1 MRGALATS
9 RAGLLAMQGR
19 AEESR
24 AESRR
29 ADELWAETGK
39 PELFSSYKQAVGEA
53 ERFLGRPEAAEA
65 IFRASTERLTAMG
78 ETGFNSTHLGLLALS
93 LCDQAKFDEA
103 ERIAAASRGFSAEDD
118 FASQAAW
125 RMAQAQVL
133 SARNDPAGA
142 LSLVDE
148 AVAIMGTSD
157 YLNWQ
162 GEAHEIR
169 GIVLLAAGRS
179 PEARAAF
186 SEALTKYESKGTVTW
201 ADRARSRLDA
211 LMPRADNAAIE
222 KDAKESGPVRRR
234 LSRRRR
240 LRRSRR
246 PRLAGPE
253 PRR

>member
-1 MRGALATS
+1 M
-9 RAGLLAMQGR
+9 
-19 AEESR
+19 
-24 AESRR
+24 
-29 ADELWAETGK
+29 
-39 PELFSSYKQAVGEA
+39 
-53 ERFLGRPEAAEA
+53 
-65 IFRASTERLTAMG
+65 
-78 ETGFNSTHLGLLALS
+78 GLLALS

-103 ERIAAASRGFSAEDD
+103 EVIAAASRGFSAEDD

-142 LSLVDE
+142 LSLADE

-162 GEAHEIR
+162 GEAHEVR

-211 LMPRADNAAIE
+211 LMPR
-222 KDAKESGPVRRR
+222 
-234 LSRRRR
+234 
-240 LRRSRR
+240 
-246 PRLAGPE
+246 
-253 PRR
+253 

>member
-1 MRGALATS
+1 
-9 RAGLLAMQGR
+9 MQGR

-39 PELFSSYKQAVGEA
+39 PELFLPFKQAAGEA

-103 ERIAAASRGFSAEDD
+103 EVIAAASRGFSAEDD

-142 LSLVDE
+142 LSLADE

-162 GEAHEIR
+162 GEAHEVR

-201 ADRARSRLDA
+201 ADRARSRLEA
-211 LMPRADNAAIE
+211 LMPR
-222 KDAKESGPVRRR
+222 
-234 LSRRRR
+234 
-240 LRRSRR
+240 
-246 PRLAGPE
+246 
-253 PRR
+253 